1 MEMHMRHWA
10 IIAGASV
17 TIAAMF
23 NDISFDQLVPFYGFI
38 SAIVIG
44 DKALSFKK

>member
-1 MEMHMRHWA
+1 MRHWA

-23 NDISFDQLVPFYGFI
+23 NDIPFEQLTAFYGFMA
-38 SAIVIG
+38 AIIVG
-44 DKALSFKK
+44 DKIISIKRG